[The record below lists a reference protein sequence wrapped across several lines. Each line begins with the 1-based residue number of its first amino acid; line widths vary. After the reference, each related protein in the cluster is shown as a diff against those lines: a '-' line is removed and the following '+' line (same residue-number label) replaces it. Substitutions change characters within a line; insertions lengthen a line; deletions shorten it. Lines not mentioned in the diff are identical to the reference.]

1 MFEKALVGSRRYWL
15 WILGLCVVIA
25 TGGICYLWQLRDGMG
40 ITGMSRD
47 VTWGFYIAQFT
58 FLVGVAASAVM
69 VVLPYYLHN
78 YKAFGRMTVLGEFL
92 AVAACSMCLLFV
104 LVDIGTPYRAI
115 NMLLH
120 PTPNSILFWDAVV
133 LNGYLLI
140 NATIT
145 RVSLVA
151 ERKGEHPPA
160 WIKPI
165 IYLSIPW
172 AVSIHTVTAFL
183 YCGLGARPFWFTAIL
198 APRFLASAFASG
210 PSFLILLIMVLRKF
224 TRFDPGKEPIGK
236 LAQIVTYGMLINL
249 FFVALELFT
258 AFYSG
263 MPEHM
268 IHFQY
273 LFVGIGE
280 HKELVPWM
288 WASMTLAV
296 VAVLMLL
303 SPKVRGDYKL
313 LTIACVL
320 VFVSIWID
328 KGMGMVVGGF
338 SPSTLGT
345 ITDYLPTVPEVLVS
359 LAIYAVG
366 FLMIT
371 VFYKIA
377 LSVRDE
383 VA

>member
-1 MFEKALVGSRRYWL
+1 
-15 WILGLCVVIA
+15 
-25 TGGICYLWQLRDGMG
+25 
-40 ITGMSRD
+40 
-47 VTWGFYIAQFT
+47 
-58 FLVGVAASAVM
+58 
-69 VVLPYYLHN
+69 
-78 YKAFGRMTVLGEFL
+78 
-92 AVAACSMCLLFV
+92 
-104 LVDIGTPYRAI
+104 
-115 NMLLH
+115 
-120 PTPNSILFWDAVV
+120 
-133 LNGYLLI
+133 
-140 NATIT
+140 
-145 RVSLVA
+145 
-151 ERKGEHPPA
+151 
-160 WIKPI
+160 
-165 IYLSIPW
+165 
-172 AVSIHTVTAFL
+172 
-183 YCGLGARPFWFTAIL
+183 
-198 APRFLASAFASG
+198 
-210 PSFLILLIMVLRKF
+210 MVLRKF

>member
-210 PSFLILLIMVLRKF
+210 PAFLILLMMVLRKF
-224 TRFDPGKEPIGK
+224 TKFDPGKEPIGK

-268 IHFQY
+268 VHFQY

>member
-15 WILGLCVVIA
+15 WILGLCAVIA

-104 LVDIGTPYRAI
+104 MVDIGTPYRAI